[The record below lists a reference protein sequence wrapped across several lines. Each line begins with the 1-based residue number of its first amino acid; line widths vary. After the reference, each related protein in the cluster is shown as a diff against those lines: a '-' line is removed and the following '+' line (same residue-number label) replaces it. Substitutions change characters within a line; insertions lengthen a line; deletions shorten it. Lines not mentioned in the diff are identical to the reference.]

1 MMVTFFTLIGTVREF
16 KLKRLVKR
24 EICPYS
30 GGGQR
35 IMEIPQSYVYAGT
48 KHAVRVMTE
57 GLRRELRD
65 MKTKIRVTVS
75 LQCII
80 VMNST

>member
-1 MMVTFFTLIGTVREF
+1 MD
-16 KLKRLVKR
+16 
-24 EICPYS
+24 
-30 GGGQR
+30 
-35 IMEIPQSYVYAGT
+35 IPGSYLYAGT

-75 LQCII
+75 YCILP
-80 VMNST
+80 